1 MHRHPHI
8 GLGVLDL
15 ANPARLALETTN
27 EGWSSLAAVRDV
39 CSVSERITIPDV
51 HIVPR
56 KTRQLNTLS
65 MIAGCSKT
73 HSKVRLVLKLIKLV
87 HAGVSRFVRK
97 QANPE
102 HCQIPGPCCKG
113 LIPVRSL
120 SAWRI
125 TNGSSQPATIAAVL
139 PVLRQKLERTK
150 KVAADDTNL
159 SSQSESTLIRQLTDL
174 LLYRL
179 SQPNNAEKI
188 LFTESCDTV
197 ASKSELA
204 CTDYSCQTGINPD
217 PGARI
222 KNMVTSPNLSL
233 TTDQREIILTMGKT
247 IPESDVI
254 ILSASSENHYDEMQA
269 MFQNLHTV
277 VYPNMANFTMVLF
290 DIGLTKEQRSTTERN
305 CKCHVVTFPVHLFK
319 AYMKNNFCYAWKPL
333 IVLASIVKAR
343 KYLVYQDASVRWL
356 NDFYITFDRTN
367 KYGHQMFRYR
377 NSIRSTLNTYPQMFQ
392 FMDEDPCTFTP
403 YPEFHAT
410 SMLHKN
416 DQLVIKTVLEPWARC
431 ALEETCM
438 CPVEPSKSIVCK
450 RDSFIQHRCH
460 RFDQS
465 AITLIMGKMYGDDIY
480 RFLAPAGDTVGKKCV
495 KFTADKNPNYFK
507 N

>member
-1 MHRHPHI
+1 MKNANYVVVFLISVLIVLVYIALSRNSAEIAHPT
-8 GLGVLDL
+8 V
-15 ANPARLALETTN
+15 
-27 EGWSSLAAVRDV
+27 
-39 CSVSERITIPDV
+39 
-51 HIVPR
+51 
-56 KTRQLNTLS
+56 
-65 MIAGCSKT
+65 
-73 HSKVRLVLKLIKLV
+73 
-87 HAGVSRFVRK
+87 
-97 QANPE
+97 
-102 HCQIPGPCCKG
+102 
-113 LIPVRSL
+113 
-120 SAWRI
+120 
-125 TNGSSQPATIAAVL
+125 
-139 PVLRQKLERTK
+139 ERTK

-159 SSQSESTLIRQLTDL
+159 STQSQATLIRQLTDL

-204 CTDYSCQTGINPD
+204 CTDYSCQTGINPE
-217 PGARI
+217 PGARV
-222 KNMVTSPNLSL
+222 KNMVMSPNLSL
-233 TTDQREIILTMGKT
+233 TTDQRELILTMGRT

-356 NDFYITFDRTN
+356 NDFHITFDRTN

-495 KFTADKNPNYFK
+495 QFTADKNPNYFK